1 LDRSIAEYFGVL
13 SPLDDADRVP
23 SILNGG
29 LDKIPPAWWGFC
41 LGMTAAIDSYGIQRA
56 RSAGSESGYTPGD
69 LGWDPLSLYPLDK
82 EGKMDMQLK
91 EIKHG
96 RVAMLAVVAF
106 SAQEYSSKLGVV
118 DETPFFFHPIT
129 ETAETFLQ
137 SVVMN

>member
-1 LDRSIAEYFGVL
+1 
-13 SPLDDADRVP
+13 
-23 SILNGG
+23 
-29 LDKIPPAWWGFC
+29 
-41 LGMTAAIDSYGIQRA
+41 
-56 RSAGSESGYTPGD
+56 
-69 LGWDPLSLYPLDK
+69 
-82 EGKMDMQLK
+82 MDMQLK